1 MDHKCFAQ
9 QRDVGT
15 VNPIGYMS
23 KRALYF
29 YWLMKRFNAQN
40 QKVYRSI
47 LTKTM
52 PVIVSKAM
60 SRANRMGQYTSEM
73 KN

>member
-1 MDHKCFAQ
+1 
-9 QRDVGT
+9 
-15 VNPIGYMS
+15 MS

-29 YWLMKRFNAQN
+29 YCLMKRFNAQN
-40 QKVYRSI
+40 QKVYRSF